1 MPSLQISPRLYPD
14 LVAKLVVPMEDS
26 YLLYLS
32 LTPVNISRA
41 VIQAL
46 SPHLN
51 SPPLPSTPNLST
63 GGNFSD
69 HSLSEIS
76 VSDVTNY
83 VSNSPEAAMTT
94 SDFREQEDEMKLFRC
109 FSPSKKKD
117 KRNVAGG
124 AGTSTEESPPTDA
137 SASPSAPGQTGISSI
152 VPPPENSVE
161 GSSPQGPDIVPN
173 VAGKEFTFQELA
185 VVTDNFRDFLGEGGF
200 GKVYKGIIDTG
211 QVVAVKQLSFDARQG
226 TNEFVAEVTILSN
239 LHHENL
245 VKLVGYCAEGD
256 QRIIVYEY
264 MPQGSLEDHLFD
276 LKEGQQP
283 LDWFTRMRIAH
294 GAAKGLEY
302 LHDRNPPVIFRD
314 MKSGNILLDGNLNP
328 KLSDFGLAKLG
339 PEGDKT
345 HVSTQVM
352 GTHGYCAP
360 EYYRTGHL
368 KVKSDV
374 YSFGVV
380 ILELISG
387 RRAYDVF
394 KTVDERNLVDWARP
408 MLGDK
413 RRHPQLIDPLIKDAF
428 CPEGLSEAVAMATM
442 CLQEEAHVRPIMND
456 VVMSLEPLTVPP
468 NETLSPASSSL
479 PPSPDQMSAAEGA
492 STSGSN

>member
-1 MPSLQISPRLYPD
+1 MSSIEFSNRTKIITD
-14 LVAKLVVPMEDS
+14 ITIKSSSSNVATAP
-26 YLLYLS
+26 
-32 LTPVNISRA
+32 T
-41 VIQAL
+41 
-46 SPHLN
+46 N
-51 SPPLPSTPNLST
+51 SPP
-63 GGNFSD
+63 
-69 HSLSEIS
+69 
-76 VSDVTNY
+76 
-83 VSNSPEAAMTT
+83 TT
-94 SDFREQEDEMKLFRC
+94 IKKNIRKPITEHAIKI
-109 FSPSKKKD
+109 SPSKKKD
-117 KRNVAGG
+117 KRNAAGG

-173 VAGKEFTFQELA
+173 VAGKAFTFQELA
-185 VVTDNFRDFLGEGGF
+185 VVTDNFRDILGEGGF
-200 GKVYKGIIDTG
+200 GKVYKGITDTG

-226 TNEFVAEVTILSN
+226 TNEFLAEVTMLSN
-239 LHHENL
+239 LYHENL

-394 KTVDERNLVDWARP
+394 KTVDERSLVDWARP
-408 MLGDK
+408 MLGDN

-428 CPEGLSEAVAMATM
+428 CPGLSEAVAMATM

-479 PPSPDQMSAAEGA
+479 PPSPDQMSAAEGS